1 MLYSTCIR
9 RKSKFSTLSTLKMS
23 TFYVSGSTPSAP
35 VTHVKLFISYAL
47 PHCTTAMVKDV
58 FDTVFD
64 NEVTQIEELERKDR
78 DTGKPFKLFWITLNP
93 ARHSRVWRFV
103 DEIEQFKSARII
115 YETKRGTDYYW
126 QVRLNVE
133 KEKPTVK
140 TTPRIL
146 PREVTTSET
155 ATAKERAEAIAFTKT
170 PEFTKLVE
178 SVVFEGVIEPKL
190 EPGEIK
196 EKQKLK
202 PKTKLNSAEKR
213 KAEREMLQGVKERCE
228 AMAANDASMEAK
240 AAKAKAHM
248 ERAAAAGMTVEKYM
262 WLLEDEKKERAALQ
276 EESSY
281 GKRLRLEA
289 EGVTVEKYVRFLE
302 EDERLEMQEEALAD
316 WEQREHDAF
325 IFNDE
330 TALAAM

>member
-1 MLYSTCIR
+1 
-9 RKSKFSTLSTLKMS
+9 MS
-23 TFYVSGSTPSAP
+23 NFYVSGSTPSAP

-47 PHCTTAMVKDV
+47 GHVTTATVKDV

-64 NEVTQIEELERKDR
+64 DEVTQIEELETKDR
-78 DTGKPFKLFWITLNP
+78 VSGKSFKLFWITLEP

-140 TTPRIL
+140 TTTPRIL
-146 PREVTTSET
+146 PREDKEITTSEN
-155 ATAKERAEAIAFTKT
+155 ATDKERAEVVAFTKT

-196 EKQKLK
+196 E
-202 PKTKLNSAEKR
+202 TKR
-213 KAEREMLQGVKERCE
+213 KDKAEHTSIQEIDGKRQRLEE
-228 AMAANDASMEAK
+228 AE
-240 AAKAKAHM
+240 
-248 ERAAAAGMTVEKYM
+248 
-262 WLLEDEKKERAALQ
+262 AALA
-276 EESSY
+276 EW
-281 GKRLRLEA
+281 EA
-289 EGVTVEKYVRFLE
+289 R
-302 EDERLEMQEEALAD
+302 
-316 WEQREHDAF
+316 
-325 IFNDE
+325 
-330 TALAAM
+330 

>member
-1 MLYSTCIR
+1 
-9 RKSKFSTLSTLKMS
+9 MS
-23 TFYVSGSTPSAP
+23 NFYVSGSTPSAP

-64 NEVTQIEELERKDR
+64 NEVEQIEELEKKDR

-103 DEIEQFKSARII
+103 DEIEQFKFARII
-115 YETKRGTDYYW
+115 YESKRGNDYFW

-133 KEKPTVK
+133 KQVPAVK

-155 ATAKERAEAIAFTKT
+155 ASAKERADVIAFSKT

-196 EKQKLK
+196 EKSKLK
-202 PKTKLNSAEKR
+202 PKLNSAEKR
-213 KAEREMLQGVKERCE
+213 KAERAVLQGVKERCE
-228 AMAANDASMEAK
+228 AMAAGDASMEAK
-240 AAKAKAHM
+240 SKARLH
-248 ERAAAAGMTVEKYM
+248 RADAGM
-262 WLLEDEKKERAALQ
+262 
-276 EESSY
+276 
-281 GKRLRLEA
+281 
-289 EGVTVEKYVRFLE
+289 TVEKYVRFLE
-302 EDERLEMQEEALAD
+302 EDAEKAKGQELSEYGKRQRLEMQEEALTE
-316 WEQREHDAF
+316 WEQREQREQREHDAF
-325 IFNDE
+325 IFDDAA
-330 TALAAM
+330 ALAAM